1 MNLERFLLILSLPST
16 VLPFCFQCSS
26 ISSTGR
32 QCSPEDKFSDFIP
45 AGYDENLDSLV
56 FKGTICSLVTSAS
69 GQIYHRGSLLLSKCS
84 SAAYREH
91 MAKMIGRKRIHYG
104 AIVTC
109 CSKSGCNWNYTTAT
123 KNLAVEDFS
132 GPEIETSA
140 DIVSA
145 GKAFIKH
152 KIVVT
157 EHNVAVEAFLDAS
170 AS

>member
-1 MNLERFLLILSLPST
+1 M
-16 VLPFCFQCSS
+16 
-26 ISSTGR
+26 
-32 QCSPEDKFSDFIP
+32 
-45 AGYDENLDSLV
+45 
-56 FKGTICSLVTSAS
+56 
-69 GQIYHRGSLLLSKCS
+69 
-84 SAAYREH
+84 
-91 MAKMIGRKRIHYG
+91 HYG

-157 EHNVAVEAFLDAS
+157 EHNVAVEAFLKHEIVVSEHHAAGKAFIKQEIVVSEHDTAGKALIKHDLVVSEHDAS
-170 AS
+170 GKA